1 MFYLAGIVITFFLS
15 VLLAGKKGKSEADK
29 ILTAWLIITGFH
41 LTMFYM
47 YLSGNYIKVPWL
59 LGLHLPL
66 PLVHGPFLFLY
77 TTALTQLRRIKTVG
91 LLHFAPVLVT
101 YGLMSQFFQLP
112 AEQKVWVYQHGGSG
126 YKWLTDLVF
135 IGIIASG
142 VSYVI
147 LSFLRLR
154 QHKVNI
160 ESQFSNTA
168 RINLNWLRYLI
179 YGTSA
184 IWIVILVGLNDI
196 YIFGTVVL
204 YVFFI
209 GYFGIRQV
217 GIFSNKPLLI
227 EPAKSPLEKSVNVEP
242 ELKNQLQ
249 TAANVSN
256 EPDTKRKY
264 QKSSL
269 TAEEARRIYNQ
280 LHQLMLKD
288 KLFKDPELNL
298 GQLAGNLN
306 VHSNVLSQ
314 IINSFENKTFYDYI
328 NSLRIEEFKT
338 LVTDPVN
345 RQYTLL
351 SLAYECGF
359 NSKTAFN
366 RNFKKVTALSPSE
379 YLTQIKVDLA

>member
-1 MFYLAGIVITFFLS
+1 MFYLAGIIITFFLS

-29 ILTAWLIITGFH
+29 ILTAWLIIIGFH
-41 LTMFYM
+41 LTMFYL
-47 YLSGNYIKVPWL
+47 YLSGTYLKFPWL

-77 TTALTQLRRIKTVG
+77 TTALTQVRRIKAVG
-91 LLHFAPVLVT
+91 FLHFAPVLIT
-101 YGLMSQFFQLP
+101 YGLMFQFFQLP
-112 AEQKVWVYQHGGSG
+112 ADQKVWVYQHGGSG

-142 VSYVI
+142 VIYVI
-147 LSFLRLR
+147 LSFLKLR

-160 ESQFSNTA
+160 ESRFSNTA

-184 IWIVILVGLNDI
+184 IWIVILLGLKDT

-217 GIFSNKPLLI
+217 GIFSNKPLLN
-227 EPAKSPLEKSVNVEP
+227 EPATSRLEKNVEP
-242 ELKNQLQ
+242 ELKYHQQ
-249 TAANVSN
+249 SAAHVSN
-256 EPDTKRKY
+256 EPDTRRKY

-269 TAEEARRIYNQ
+269 TDDEARRIYQQ
-280 LHQLMLKD
+280 LHQLMFKD

-298 GQLAGNLN
+298 GQLAENLN

-314 IINSFENKTFYDYI
+314 VINSFENKSFYDYI
-328 NSLRIEEFKT
+328 NGLRIEEFKT
-338 LVTDPVN
+338 LVADPVN

-379 YLTQIKVDLA
+379 YLSRIKVNLA

>member
-1 MFYLAGIVITFFLS
+1 MFYLAGIIITFFLS

-29 ILTAWLIITGFH
+29 ILTAWLIIIGFH
-41 LTMFYM
+41 LTMFYL
-47 YLSGNYIKVPWL
+47 YLSGNYLKFPSL

-77 TTALTQLRRIKTVG
+77 TTALTQVRRIKAVG
-91 LLHFAPVLVT
+91 FLHFAPVLIT
-101 YGLMSQFFQLP
+101 YGLMFQFFQLP
-112 AEQKVWVYQHGGSG
+112 ADQKVWVYQHGGSG
-126 YKWLTDLVF
+126 YKWLTNLVF

-142 VSYVI
+142 VIYVI
-147 LSFLRLR
+147 LSFLKLR

-160 ESQFSNTA
+160 ESRFSNTA

-184 IWIVILVGLNDI
+184 IWIVILLGLRDT

-217 GIFSNKPLLI
+217 GIFSNKPLLN
-227 EPAKSPLEKSVNVEP
+227 EPATSRLEKNVEP
-242 ELKNQLQ
+242 ELKYHQQ
-249 TAANVSN
+249 SAAHVSN
-256 EPDTKRKY
+256 EPDTRRKY

-269 TAEEARRIYNQ
+269 TDDEARRIYQQ
-280 LHQLMLKD
+280 LHQLMFKD

-298 GQLAGNLN
+298 GQLAENLN

-314 IINSFENKTFYDYI
+314 VINSFENKSFYDYI
-328 NSLRIEEFKT
+328 NGLRIEEFKT
-338 LVTDPVN
+338 LVADPVN

-379 YLTQIKVDLA
+379 YLSRIKVNLA

>member
-1 MFYLAGIVITFFLS
+1 MFYLAGIIITFFLS

-29 ILTAWLIITGFH
+29 ILTAWLIIIGFH
-41 LTMFYM
+41 LTMFYL
-47 YLSGNYIKVPWL
+47 YLSGTYLKFPWL

-77 TTALTQLRRIKTVG
+77 TTALTQVRRIKAVG
-91 LLHFAPVLVT
+91 LLHFAPVLIT
-101 YGLMSQFFQLP
+101 YGLMFQFFQLP
-112 AEQKVWVYQHGGSG
+112 ADQKVWVYQHGGSG

-142 VSYVI
+142 VIYVI
-147 LSFLRLR
+147 LSFLKLR

-160 ESQFSNTA
+160 ESRFSNTA
-168 RINLNWLRYLI
+168 RINLNWLWYLI

-184 IWIVILVGLNDI
+184 IWIVILLGLKDT

-217 GIFSNKPLLI
+217 GIFSNKPLLN
-227 EPAKSPLEKSVNVEP
+227 EPATSRLEKNVEP
-242 ELKNQLQ
+242 ELKYHQQ
-249 TAANVSN
+249 SAAHVSN
-256 EPDTKRKY
+256 EPDTRRKY

-269 TAEEARRIYNQ
+269 TDDEARRIYQQ
-280 LHQLMLKD
+280 LHQLMFKD

-298 GQLAGNLN
+298 GQLAENLN

-314 IINSFENKTFYDYI
+314 VINSFENKSFYDYI
-328 NSLRIEEFKT
+328 NGLRIEEFKT
-338 LVTDPVN
+338 LVADPVN

-379 YLTQIKVDLA
+379 YLSRIKVNLA

>member
-1 MFYLAGIVITFFLS
+1 MFYLAGIIITFFLS

-29 ILTAWLIITGFH
+29 ILTAWLIIIGFH
-41 LTMFYM
+41 LTMFYL
-47 YLSGNYIKVPWL
+47 YLSGTYLKFPWL

-77 TTALTQLRRIKTVG
+77 TTALTQVRRIKAVG
-91 LLHFAPVLVT
+91 FLHFAPVLIT
-101 YGLMSQFFQLP
+101 YGLMFQFFQLP
-112 AEQKVWVYQHGGSG
+112 ADQKVWVYQHGGSG

-142 VSYVI
+142 VIYII
-147 LSFLRLR
+147 LSFLKLR

-160 ESQFSNTA
+160 ESRFSNTA

-184 IWIVILVGLNDI
+184 IWIVILLGLKDT

-217 GIFSNKPLLI
+217 GIFSNKPLLN
-227 EPAKSPLEKSVNVEP
+227 EPATSRLEKNVEP
-242 ELKNQLQ
+242 ELKYHQQ
-249 TAANVSN
+249 TAPHVSY
-256 EPDTKRKY
+256 EPDTRRKY

-269 TAEEARRIYNQ
+269 TDDEARRIYQQ
-280 LHQLMLKD
+280 LHQLMFKD

-298 GQLAGNLN
+298 GQLAENLN

-314 IINSFENKTFYDYI
+314 VINSFENKSFYDYI
-328 NSLRIEEFKT
+328 NGLRIEEFKT
-338 LVTDPVN
+338 LVADPVN

-379 YLTQIKVDLA
+379 YLSRIKVNLA